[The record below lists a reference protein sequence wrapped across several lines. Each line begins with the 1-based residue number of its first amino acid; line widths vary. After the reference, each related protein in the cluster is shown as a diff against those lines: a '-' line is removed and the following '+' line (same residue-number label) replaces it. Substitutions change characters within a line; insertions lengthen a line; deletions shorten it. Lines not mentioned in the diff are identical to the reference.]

1 MIRWLLS
8 GIVLPLSIASAW
20 AQEVASYHLP
30 LTVKPP
36 VLDGDLS
43 DPCWKDALAV
53 SSFSPLKGATIPEA
67 DRVETRALLTAT
79 KTHIYLAVI
88 CQEPLIDKLRKDV
101 VNHDGMVWKDDSIE
115 FYLSTASRESGRCV
129 QISFNANGIVN
140 DTYYPGKGLSP
151 DEGYQSGAECKARI
165 GKEEWVTEMAIPL
178 NRLPIESA
186 SGPWAFQITRH
197 RHTKPMLMTSLKTS
211 VKGFKEFALFDEL
224 QGIEQLEIP
233 FSLKNLSFYSPF
245 SAGENCAENFCSFEV
260 DGDRGQL
267 SSVDLLVDDKNRAQI
282 AIGPQQSG
290 RILLP
295 FQFTPGDVG
304 KKMKIRVLS
313 GENVVQ
319 EYQLILH
326 SLPAAVIGD
335 FLRNALYVERG
346 GVELQLR
353 VNKSAESGSRLQ
365 IAWSASDP
373 AGNILGSG
381 ESPVVDRIARL
392 PLQWEDLKAG
402 HYAITLRLLEN
413 GSEIADAK
421 RFIRLIQPPFENQ

>member
-1 MIRWLLS
+1 M
-8 GIVLPLSIASAW
+8 ASAW
-20 AQEVASYHLP
+20 AQEVASYNLP
-30 LTVKPP
+30 VTAKPP

-43 DPCWKDALAV
+43 DPCWKDALVV
-53 SSFSPLKGATIPEA
+53 SSFCPLKGQVIPEA

-88 CQEPLIDKLRKDV
+88 CQEPLIDKLRNDIVK
-101 VNHDGMVWKDDSIE
+101 HDGSVWTDDSVE

-129 QISFNANGIVN
+129 QISFNAYGIVH
-140 DTYYPGKGLSP
+140 DVYYPGKGLPP
-151 DEGYQSGAECKARI
+151 DEGYQSGAECEARI
-165 GKEEWVTEMAIPL
+165 GKQEWVTEMAIPL

-197 RHTKPMLMTSLKTS
+197 RQTKPMLMTSLKTS

-224 QGIEQLEIP
+224 QGIAQLEIP

-245 SAGENCAENFCSFEV
+245 SAGKNCAENFCSFEV

-267 SSVDLLVDDKNRAQI
+267 SSVELLMDDKNRAQI

-290 RILLP
+290 RVLLP
-295 FQFTPGDVG
+295 IRFTPGDVG
-304 KKMKIRVLS
+304 KKMKIRAFS

-319 EYQLILH
+319 EYGLILPA
-326 SLPAAVIGD
+326 LPEAVIGD
-335 FLRNALYVERG
+335 LLRNAIYMERG
-346 GVELQLR
+346 GAELQVR

-365 IAWSASDP
+365 IDWSASDP

-381 ESPVVDRIARL
+381 KSPVVEGIARL
-392 PLQWEDLKAG
+392 PLQWTNMKAG
-402 HYAITLRLLEN
+402 HCVITLSLLEN
-413 GSEIADAK
+413 ETEIADAK
-421 RFIRLIQPPFENQ
+421 RFIRLIQPPF

>member
-8 GIVLPLSIASAW
+8 GIILPLSIASAW
-20 AQEVASYHLP
+20 AQEFASYHLP
-30 LTVKPP
+30 LTAKPP

-43 DPCWKDALAV
+43 DPCWKDAMVV

-79 KTHIYLAVI
+79 KTHLYFAVI
-88 CQEPLIDKLRKDV
+88 CQEPLIDKLRKDT

-115 FYLSTASRESGRCV
+115 FYLSTSSRESGRCV

-140 DTYYPGKGLSP
+140 DTYYPGKGLP
-151 DEGYQSGAECKARI
+151 LDEGYQSGAECKARI
-165 GKEEWVTEMAIPL
+165 GKEEWVAEMAIPL

-224 QGIEQLEIP
+224 QGIEQLGIP

-267 SSVDLLVDDKNRAQI
+267 SSVELLVDDKNRAQI
-282 AIGPQQSG
+282 AISPQQSG

-319 EYQLILH
+319 EYELTLH
-326 SLPAAVIGD
+326 SLPEAVIGD

-392 PLQWEDLKAG
+392 PLQWENLKAG